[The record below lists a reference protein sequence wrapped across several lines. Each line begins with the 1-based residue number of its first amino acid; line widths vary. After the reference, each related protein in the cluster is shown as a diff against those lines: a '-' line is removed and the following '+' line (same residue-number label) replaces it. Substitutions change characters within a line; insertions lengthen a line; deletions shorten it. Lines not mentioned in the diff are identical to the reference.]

1 MAKMP
6 SWMRLFVPLAV
17 SAVVVLAAPTA
28 PGGFNTASRFTDAV
42 NETSL
47 SLRTENFPSSIVMPD
62 GTVLPPRGHLL
73 DFVTKRDTD
82 EATVVLTMGTQ
93 L

>member
-17 SAVVVLAAPTA
+17 SAVVALAAPTA
-28 PGGFNTASRFTDAV
+28 PGDFNTTSRFTDAV
-42 NETSL
+42 NDTFL
-47 SLRTENFPSSIVMPD
+47 SFRTDFPSSIVMPD
-62 GTVLPPRGHLL
+62 GTVLPPRSQPL
-73 DFVTKRDTD
+73 DLVTKRDTD